1 MQYTSDDKKS
11 SKPRYIREAAS
22 VIVISQGKRKI
33 YVAVSHIKTG
43 NPPTRSKQERTMLSG
58 SDIWRRFELNQYFSF
73 LDKKEQQV
81 PFRSRQVNTFASSEN
96 SKDMYEKLA
105 GLTVGTTPATV
116 ASKSQMT
123 PLKKEHGS
131 ELR

>member
-1 MQYTSDDKKS
+1 
-11 SKPRYIREAAS
+11 
-22 VIVISQGKRKI
+22 
-33 YVAVSHIKTG
+33 
-43 NPPTRSKQERTMLSG
+43 MLSG

-96 SKDMYEKLA
+96 SKDMYEKLV